1 MFKRKYIIVLIAVFT
16 ICYFVAPGIVSLKAA
31 EVEKGKIPAEHMAKT
46 AKSLPWGGLVWD
58 IDEAVTQL
66 KSKEKAL
73 WVDTRPESF
82 FKKGTVR
89 DAVLMPY
96 NKTGSKGND
105 LTKEGLEASL
115 ASIGLPK
122 KDAEI
127 IFFCQGPKCHR
138 SYNAAFVAVTE
149 WGFSPE
155 NIIWFREGY
164 PNLFKAVKD
173 NAKLKRKAKKYIC
186 DAGMKQ
192 L

>member
-96 NKTGSKGND
+96 NKTGSKGNE
-105 LTKEGLEASL
+105 LKKEDLEAAI
-115 ASIGLPK
+115 ASAGWSK
-122 KDAEI
+122 EAVKI

-138 SYNAAFVAVTE
+138 SYNASFVTVSE
-149 WGFSPE
+149 WGFPPE
-155 NIIWFREGY
+155 NIIWFRDGY
-164 PNLFKAVKD
+164 PNLFKAVKKD
-173 NAKLKRKAKKYIC
+173 SKLKRKAKKYLS